1 MRNFPR
7 ILSVVSILFV
17 GSFTAL
23 STAPAAAGV
32 TVIKAAHIWPVSGDP
47 IENGVIIIRDG
58 AIDALGA
65 GLAIPEGAEVIDAGD
80 GVVTPGLIDAMCSV
94 GARMPRS
101 ASEWY
106 FQTGRIHEPGM
117 WDRLGDEAAE
127 AKHAAAEEEVC
138 GPACAGPRT
147 PLQMEERLAAGVSA
161 SSTWA
166 EQSSEV
172 IPELRV
178 LDAVDLQSP
187 DFARLAR
194 EGVTTV
200 FVSPDSASVI
210 GARGAI
216 VKTAGKLGKRVVRAE
231 DAVKASMGE
240 DPSARGASNR
250 LPYGG
255 WATMYT
261 RRPTTRMGVDW
272 VMHKA
277 LYDAQRAAEGLPL
290 KGVDVPDAAAIPV
303 LQGVL
308 KGEIPLRVQA
318 RMQLD
323 ILEMIRTAKQ
333 FNLRFILEE
342 ATEAYQCLDELK
354 AANVP
359 VIYGPL
365 YDVPQGFRAFAGES
379 EDARLNTPAR
389 LAERGIPF
397 ALTAQELR
405 DEEGLVRQ
413 GMYAVRYGLSKKAA
427 LAAMTSI
434 PAEMMGLKGKAGVLA
449 PGAAGDLV
457 VWSGDPFDA
466 TSRAKLVVIDGAVV
480 SRN

>member
-1 MRNFPR
+1 MRKFAR
-7 ILSVVSILFV
+7 ILNVLSLASACCLSAILV
-17 GSFTAL
+17 D
-23 STAPAAAGV
+23 AATAGV
-32 TVIKAAHIWPVSGDP
+32 TVIKAARVLPVAGEP
-47 IENGVIIIRDG
+47 IDNAIIIIRDG
-58 AIDALGA
+58 VIDSLGA
-65 GLAIPEGAEVIDAGD
+65 GLAIPDGAEVIDAGE

-106 FQTGRIHEPGM
+106 FQSGQLRQPGV
-117 WDRLGDEAAE
+117 WDRLADEAADAEHMASE
-127 AKHAAAEEEVC
+127 AEPC

-147 PLQMEERLAAGVSA
+147 AFQASERLAAGVSA
-161 SSTWA
+161 SATWA

-172 IPELRV
+172 IPNLRV

-194 EGVTTV
+194 DGVTTV

-216 VKTAGKLGKRVVRAE
+216 VKTAGKLGKRVVRAT
-231 DAVKASMGE
+231 DAVKASLGE
-240 DPSARGASNR
+240 DPAARGASNQ

-255 WATMYT
+255 WATFHM

-272 VMHKA
+272 VLHKA
-277 LYDAQRAAEGLPL
+277 LYDAQRAADGLPL
-290 KGVDVPDAAAIPV
+290 KGVDIPSAAAIPV

-323 ILEMIRTAKQ
+323 ILEMLRTARQ
-333 FNLRFILEE
+333 FNLRFVLEE

-354 AANVP
+354 AAGVP
-359 VIYGPL
+359 LIYGPI
-365 YDVPQGFRAFAGES
+365 YDVAQGFRAFVGEG
-379 EDARLNTPAR
+379 EDTRLNTPAR

-413 GMYAVRYGLSKKAA
+413 GMYAVRYGLSRQQA
-427 LAAMTSI
+427 LAAMTSV
-434 PAEMMGLKGKAGVLA
+434 PAELMGLKGKAGVLA

-466 TSRAKLVVIDGAVV
+466 TSRAKVVVIDGVVV